1 MGSPAPVRG
10 TRSRFSNRI
19 NKESSI
25 LNETLMSPN
34 NSPGRGSVS
43 QPTKSSSSQRGRPK
57 NTKLQ
62 ELENLVKNEI
72 TEIHARITESVRN
85 LEKLIE
91 DKCVNC
97 GASSSM
103 AGTGDSTDTGAS
115 DSDLNDKVNLLEGK
129 LDN

>member
-43 QPTKSSSSQRGRPK
+43 QPTKSSSSQRGRPQ

-62 ELENLVKNEI
+62 ELENLVKNET
-72 TEIHARITESVRN
+72 TEIHHRITESVRN

-97 GASSSM
+97 VNCGASGIM
-103 AGTGDSTDTGAS
+103 AGTGDDTDTGAS
-115 DSDLNDKVNLLEGK
+115 DSDLNDKVLFF
-129 LDN
+129 D